1 VSIQR
6 VQEFLDRKDVV
17 ESNGKLSDDAPYVL
31 SFSDVTCCWEADN
44 SASTDT
50 SADETSHSRSAIAI
64 EQISIKFESGKMY
77 CIIGSVG
84 CGKSALLQAITG
96 ELLPSQGQIARKPV
110 SLAYA
115 PQDPFIMDGSVK
127 ENILFGLD
135 YDEDNYR
142 GTVEACGLDV
152 DFEQF
157 QNGDGTIVGDRGVQ
171 CSGGQRARIGLA
183 RALYKD
189 ADILVADDPLSAVDA
204 KVGRLIFYQAL
215 QDRCVAKGKCVILAT
230 HQHQFIRNETCIL
243 MAKGQVTCLGSYE
256 ECVNASGGGLQAIVD
271 ASHDMEESAQEEVK
285 AIVPVSQGGGDE
297 KSKDDGNGNVDS
309 QNESKGAGAVKLSTW
324 ATYAK
329 SMGGVYVGFFLA
341 FLYVLAQG
349 SVLVSIAVVGR
360 WAGKPKNEQVSH
372 IIPYTLQTLQTLLSP
387 RVRTTIIMHP
397 TQTDAF
403 LVKDS
408 IPTLTLVSGL
418 TISVIILSIVRAL
431 SVFFFTVRASRNLH
445 DEMTVAVLRAK
456 IVSRKNRALLLLHP
470 VHDSRL

>member
-1 VSIQR
+1 MSELHVSIHR
-6 VQEFLDRKDVV
+6 VHEFLDRKEVV
-17 ESNGKLSDDAPYVL
+17 KSTGKLSDDAPYVL

-50 SADETSHSRSAIAI
+50 TVDETSHSRGTIAI
-64 EQISIKFESGKMY
+64 DQVSLQFESGKMY

-96 ELLPSQGQIARKPV
+96 ELLSSQGQIARKKV

-115 PQDPFIMDGSVK
+115 PQDPFIMDGSVR

-135 YDEDNYR
+135 YDEENYR

-152 DFEQF
+152 DFGQF
-157 QNGDGTIVGDRGVQ
+157 QNGDMTIVGDRGVQ

-230 HQHQFIRNETCIL
+230 HQHQFIRDETCIL

-256 ECVNASGGGLQAIVD
+256 ECVEASGGKLHAIVD
-271 ASHDMEESAQEEVK
+271 PAHEMEESTQKKAK
-285 AIVPVSQGGGDE
+285 AIVTVSQGGGDE
-297 KSKDDGNGNVDS
+297 KSKGDRNGNGKGDS
-309 QNESKGAGAVKLSTW
+309 QKESKAAGIVKLSTW

-341 FLYVLAQG
+341 ALYILAQG
-349 SVLVSIAVVGR
+349 SVLVSIAVVGK
-360 WAGKPKNEQVSH
+360 WAEKPKNEQVSH
-372 IIPYTLQTLQTLLSP
+372 IIPYKLYRVHVYIRLLSCAQLKP
-387 RVRTTIIMHP
+387 II
-397 TQTDAF
+397 F
-403 LVKDS
+403 LRR
-408 IPTLTLVSGL
+408 IPS
-418 TISVIILSIVRAL
+418 
-431 SVFFFTVRASRNLH
+431 
-445 DEMTVAVLRAK
+445 
-456 IVSRKNRALLLLHP
+456 LL
-470 VHDSRL
+470 